1 MDSIKSKAVW
11 GKLKKFLMDKEP
23 FKPFSNPS
31 SDLFVKSEY
40 TTDTTLLSLPNFP
53 NFGIKLLQE
62 ER

>member
-40 TTDTTLLSLPNFP
+40 HSPLSSQLSELWH
-53 NFGIKLLQE
+53 KVAS
-62 ER
+62 RRTVS